1 MKQVDPTRFQ
11 VPVGVTTAFYDTR
24 GWRWGGFLF
33 AGLFEFLTDQK
44 VVPKWFV
51 YLASTPLNPSLCLLR
66 YLDSSHF
73 MVLSSL
79 QFSRT
84 FYFIYLLPPFLCF
97 IFKGK
102 IKFVYSSDAPSVII
116 SALTNLFVTFNIF
129 SFYICM
135 FKRWLY
141 QFKRV
146 VRFPFPI
153 PRSDSPW
160 IILVRVNYHGRWN
173 HVYETR
179 NVSWHE
185 IRDRT

>member
-1 MKQVDPTRFQ
+1 MTQGGD
-11 VPVGVTTAFYDTR
+11 VGVVFCLQGSLNFSQTR
-24 GWRWGGFLF
+24 KWFPN
-33 AGLFEFLTDQK
+33 GLFTSQAL
-44 VVPKWFV
+44 
-51 YLASTPLNPSLCLLR
+51 LLILPSVCFAILILR
-66 YLDSSHF
+66 ISWS
-73 MVLSSL
+73 LSSL

-84 FYFIYLLPPFLCF
+84 FYFIHLLPPFLCF
-97 IFKGK
+97 IFKRK
-102 IKFVYSSDAPSVII
+102 IKFVYSSDALSVII

-135 FKRWLY
+135 FERWLY

-146 VRFPFPI
+146 VRFPFPFS
-153 PRSDSPW
+153 RSDSPW
-160 IILVRVNYHGRWN
+160 IILVHVNYHERWN